1 MTGYRT
7 RSPAL
12 ERSILW
18 LQHAFLRPPDEVLI
32 TYAWKATIR
41 VVSLAAV
48 SVSPRNAS
56 PVARRDKNGAS
67 RATTLRGTRVKVS

>member
-18 LQHAFLRPPDEVLI
+18 LQGAFLRPREEALI
-32 TYAWKATIR
+32 TYAWKATTR

-56 PVARRDKNGAS
+56 PFARRDKNGAS
-67 RATTLRGTRVKVS
+67 RATTLRGTPVKVS

>member
-18 LQHAFLRPPDEVLI
+18 LQHAFLRHLDEALI
-32 TYAWKATIR
+32 TYAWKATIS

-56 PVARRDKNGAS
+56 PVARRDKNGAT
-67 RATTLRGTRVKVS
+67 RATALRGTRVKVS